1 MTILMDM
8 TQDQAARRIAELE
21 AQLAAAKAA
30 GRGKLT
36 LKVSKAGA
44 VSVYGMGK
52 WPVTLYSQQWEK
64 VLDAEEQIRAFI
76 VANADS
82 LSVKE

>member
-1 MTILMDM
+1 MTVLMDM
-8 TQDQAARRIAELE
+8 TQDQAAKRIAELE
-21 AQLAAAKAA
+21 GQLAAAKAA
-30 GRGKLT
+30 AKGKLT

-52 WPVTLYSQQWEK
+52 WPVTLYSQQWER
-64 VLDAEEQIRAFI
+64 LMDAAEQIRAFI